1 MTKKAPKIPLNEV
14 MRAIDKK
21 DRGWYTKLSQEQKKA
36 FSAWMMMRYASCVR
50 GNMAADY
57 LYMVNETVNNR
68 FSDVSKHPEL
78 QWLLFTVAGCGKP
91 QNHEYIKPPNTR
103 KKKNK
108 VFNAMSELFP
118 HLKSDEVEL
127 MLNINTKDELKQF
140 ATDSGMPDK
149 EVKEIF
155 K

>member
-1 MTKKAPKIPLNEV
+1 MAKKPQIPLQEV

-21 DRGWYTKLSQEQKKA
+21 DRQWYVNLTGEQKKA

-50 GNMAADY
+50 GKLSADY

-78 QWLLFTVAGCGKP
+78 QWLLFTVAGSGKP

-108 VFNAMSELFP
+108 IFTAMSELFP
-118 HLKSDEVEL
+118 HLKMDEVEL
-127 MLNINTKDELKQF
+127 LLNINTKEELKGY
-140 ATDSGMPDK
+140 AKDSGMPDK